1 MPAPQ
6 ITPDLRTA
14 IELNI
19 DAALAEDLG
28 PGDLTAALIPETLEA
43 TATVITR
50 EQAVICGAPW
60 FDAVFARID
69 PQVRV
74 EWEIAEGETAE
85 PNQCL
90 CRLEGPARAL
100 LSGERTALNFL
111 QTLSGTATAARRY
124 ADLLAGSGTQLL
136 DTRKTLPG
144 LRRAQKYAV
153 FCGGGH
159 NHRMGLYDAI
169 LIKENHIAA
178 AGSITA
184 AVAQARSLS
193 PRVSVEVETENL
205 AELDEAL
212 AAGAD
217 IIMLDEFGLED
228 MREAVRRTRGRAKLE
243 VSGSVDEIRLRELT
257 DIGVDYVSVG
267 ALTKHL
273 HAVDLSMRFA
283 TAT

>member
-28 PGDLTAALIPETLEA
+28 PGDLTAALIPEALEA
-43 TATVITR
+43 EATVITR

-85 PNQCL
+85 PNQPL
-90 CRLEGPARAL
+90 CRLQGPARAL

-111 QTLSGTATAARRY
+111 QTLSGTATATHRY
-124 ADLLAGSGTQLL
+124 ANLLVGSNTQLL

-153 FCGGGH
+153 ACGGGH

-184 AVAQARSLS
+184 AVAQARNLS
-193 PRVSVEVETENL
+193 PQVSVEVETENL
-205 AELDEAL
+205 TELDEAL
-212 AAGAD
+212 TAGAD

-228 MREAVRRTRGRAKLE
+228 MCEAVRRTRGRAKLE
-243 VSGSVDEIRLRELT
+243 VSGSVDEARLRELT
-257 DIGVDYVSVG
+257 NIGVDYVSVG

-273 HAVDLSMRFA
+273 LAVDLSMRFTAA
-283 TAT
+283 T

>member
-6 ITPDLRTA
+6 ITPDLHTA

-28 PGDLTAALIPETLEA
+28 SGDLTAALIPETLEA
-43 TATVITR
+43 EATVITR
-50 EQAVICGAPW
+50 ERAVICGAPW
-60 FDAVFARID
+60 FDGVFARID
-69 PQVRV
+69 SRVRV
-74 EWEIAEGETAE
+74 EWEVGEGETAE
-85 PNQCL
+85 PDQLL
-90 CRLEGPARAL
+90 CRLQGPARAL

-124 ADLLAGSGTQLL
+124 ADLLAGSNTQLL

-193 PRVSVEVETENL
+193 PQVSVEVETENL

-228 MREAVRRTRGRAKLE
+228 MREAVRRTRSRAKLE
-243 VSGSVDEIRLRELT
+243 VSGSVDEIRLRELR

>member
-6 ITPDLRTA
+6 IPPDLSTA

-28 PGDLTAALIPETLEA
+28 PGDLTAALIPEALEA
-43 TATVITR
+43 EATVITR
-50 EQAVICGAPW
+50 ERAVICGAPW

-85 PNQCL
+85 PNQPL
-90 CRLEGPARAL
+90 CRLQGPARAL

-124 ADLLAGSGTQLL
+124 ANLLAGSNTQLL

-153 FCGGGH
+153 ACGGGH

-184 AVAQARSLS
+184 AVAQARNLS
-193 PRVSVEVETENL
+193 PQVSVEVETENL
-205 AELDEAL
+205 TELDEAL
-212 AAGAD
+212 TAGAD

-243 VSGSVDEIRLRELT
+243 VSGSVDEARLRELT
-257 DIGVDYVSVG
+257 NIGVDYVSVG

-273 HAVDLSMRFA
+273 RAVDLSMRFTAA
-283 TAT
+283 T

>member
-1 MPAPQ
+1 MPTPQ

-19 DAALAEDLG
+19 DAALTEDLG

-43 TATVITR
+43 EATVITR
-50 EQAVICGAPW
+50 ERAVICGAPW
-60 FDAVFARID
+60 FDGVFARID
-69 PQVRV
+69 SRVRV
-74 EWEIAEGETAE
+74 EWEVGEGETAE
-85 PNQCL
+85 PDQRL
-90 CRLEGPARAL
+90 CRLQGPARAL

-111 QTLSGTATAARRY
+111 QTLSGTATTARRY

-153 FCGGGH
+153 ACGGGH

-193 PRVSVEVETENL
+193 PQVSVEVETETL

-228 MREAVRRTRGRAKLE
+228 MHEAVRRTRGHAKLE
-243 VSGSVDEIRLRELT
+243 VSGSVDETRLRELT

-283 TAT
+283 AAP

>member
-43 TATVITR
+43 EATVITR
-50 EQAVICGAPW
+50 ERAVICGAPW

-74 EWEIAEGETAE
+74 EWEIAEGETVE
-85 PNQCL
+85 PDQLL
-90 CRLEGPARAL
+90 CRLQGPARAL

-153 FCGGGH
+153 VCGGGH

-193 PRVSVEVETENL
+193 PQVSVEVETENL

>member
-1 MPAPQ
+1 
-6 ITPDLRTA
+6 
-14 IELNI
+14 
-19 DAALAEDLG
+19 
-28 PGDLTAALIPETLEA
+28 
-43 TATVITR
+43 
-50 EQAVICGAPW
+50 
-60 FDAVFARID
+60 
-69 PQVRV
+69 
-74 EWEIAEGETAE
+74 
-85 PNQCL
+85 
-90 CRLEGPARAL
+90 
-100 LSGERTALNFL
+100 
-111 QTLSGTATAARRY
+111 
-124 ADLLAGSGTQLL
+124 

-153 FCGGGH
+153 VCGGGH

-193 PRVSVEVETENL
+193 PQVSVEVETENL

-212 AAGAD
+212 AAGVD